1 MGNFLRSLAVVVCLL
16 ALGAVAAS
24 ASGEVW
30 RTPEKFPPAEGPSTV
45 TVAPKGKT
53 AKKAQTAELIVT
65 AKDGADK
72 PVAGLDVTVLALF
85 NKEHSLQKAATD
97 AQGQLKLQGSGVTG
111 LAFGFAWDGGAKTIK
126 VRLEPGKNGAWVV
139 AEAPYKRII
148 DGKDDGSCKNL
159 FALTKEGAT
168 GPYRLAFHVPA
179 ALIECEEVAYGTERK
194 VGELV
199 KLNAIGMR
207 DVNVGDKNAFTA
219 SDEQKMGLEASTQFD
234 SQFEKIDDP
243 QIVGYVQKVMEK
255 VVAASDVPTMP
266 IKLRVVHTNDV
277 NAFVTA
283 GGNVYVFTGLI
294 AMAQNESQLAGVLA
308 HEGSHAVARHVTEGA
323 TRNQKAQTGT
333 AIGGQALG
341 MLGAL
346 VGANEGTQALIQQGA
361 GQAAGLVLLRYDRRS
376 ETEADLLGTQYLW
389 KAGWDPEA
397 IARFF
402 ELLEKSSGG
411 GGGGTPQWMS
421 THPSHEKR
429 VQNGILWARAFL
441 PPKDKYL
448 VDTAEFQAVRERV
461 RKLPPPKPRPQA
473 AGQQKSLVQ
482 LMEETPTWKTIVPAA
497 STSKPK

>member
-1 MGNFLRSLAVVVCLL
+1 MRALVCL
-16 ALGAVAAS
+16 ALLSACAVSAVF

-30 RTPEKFPPAEGPSTV
+30 RQQEKFPPAEGPSTV
-45 TVAPKGKT
+45 TVAAKGKT

-65 AKDGADK
+65 AKDGADR
-72 PVAGLDVTVLALF
+72 PVPGLDVTVLALF

-111 LAFGFAWDGGAKTIK
+111 LAFGFSWDGGAKTIK
-126 VRLEPGKNGAWVV
+126 VRLEPGKNGAWAV
-139 AEAPYKRII
+139 AEAPYKRIL

-159 FALTKEGAT
+159 FALTRDGAT

-179 ALIECEEVAYGTERK
+179 ALVECEQLAYGTERK

-199 KLNAIGMR
+199 KLEAIGKR
-207 DVNVGDKNAFTA
+207 DVNTGDKNAFTA
-219 SDEQKMGLEASTQFD
+219 ADEAKMGLEASTQFD

-266 IKLRVVHTNDV
+266 IHLRVVHTNDV

-323 TRNQKAQTGT
+323 TRGQKAQTG
-333 AIGGQALG
+333 AAVGSQALG
-341 MLGAL
+341 ALGAL
-346 VGANEGTQALIQQGA
+346 LGANEGTQALIQQGA

-389 KAGWDPEA
+389 KAGWDPEG

-402 ELLEKSSGG
+402 ELLEKQTAGAGG
-411 GGGGTPQWMS
+411 GPPQWMS

-429 VQNGILWARAFL
+429 VENGILWARAFL
-441 PPKDKYL
+441 PPKERYL

-461 RKLPPPKPRPQA
+461 RKLPPPKPRPKA
-473 AGQQKSLVQ
+473 EGQQKSLVQ
-482 LMEETPTWKTIVPAA
+482 LMEETPTWKTIAPAA
-497 STSKPK
+497 STSKPKSP